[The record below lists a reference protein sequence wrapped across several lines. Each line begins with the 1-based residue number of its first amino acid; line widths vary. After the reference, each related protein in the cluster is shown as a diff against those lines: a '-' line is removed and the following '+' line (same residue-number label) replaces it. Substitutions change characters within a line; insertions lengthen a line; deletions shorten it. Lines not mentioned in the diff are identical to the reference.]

1 MLADMELD
9 HSQQAVADAEPEARM
24 FVTAAAGQ
32 GKTEVL
38 LARVKSLVEEGLNPA
53 DEILVLSFSR
63 AAVEAVKKRARN
75 HDLDGLQIRTF
86 DSFAAQ
92 ILLDE
97 DQSDADL
104 SGGFESRIRRAT
116 QFISGEETPDRIMYL
131 RHVLVDEAQDL
142 VGDRAEL
149 VKAMF
154 LALDDDA
161 GFTVLGDPLQGIYDF
176 QLEESQSKLTSSEL
190 IQTLTDDFDA
200 QQQTL
205 TEHYRAMTERTRELI
220 KVGDRIRELGD
231 LEGSPSEFAHSMLDD
246 FRLETSSASLLLE
259 SGSLSPSP
267 GESTALLC
275 STNYEVLIASEFLW
289 ENNYPH
295 IVRRKAQDMSVA
307 PWVHSIFKDLEDRT
321 YTASEIRGRLSD
333 LFGDEEVDDCWLA
346 LKSAEG
352 NFTAYDS
359 LNVPQLSQRLRSRS
373 IPLSLTVDDTS
384 PLVVST
390 VHRAKGLE
398 FTNVLY
404 IQPQFGSP
412 AAEISFATVKQK
424 YVALSRAR
432 EEVISTKL
440 EKKSLKRS
448 DGSSG
453 RWREKGYGKYG
464 SYTARMEFV
473 NSDIDDVSPYYPPT
487 GDAQEVQEA
496 LVLEELLGQVVSGTL
511 DGDPPQ
517 GSQAARYVLK
527 TEDGRLL
534 GRTSPTFSYALKNSF
549 KFKNSR
555 KWDWPLGFSGA
566 RVTSIEC
573 ATGHPEE
580 TRITGL
586 GSSGMWLVPRLTG
599 LIRPI
604 WK

>member
-1 MLADMELD
+1 MPIDLQLD
-9 HSQQAVADAEPEARM
+9 ASQRTVAEAEPEARM

-38 LARVKSLVEEGLNPA
+38 LARVKSLVEDGLNPA

-63 AAVEAVKKRARN
+63 AAVEAVKKRARS

-97 DQSDADL
+97 DQSDTDF
-104 SGGFESRIRRAT
+104 SEGFEARIRRAT
-116 QFISGEETPDRIMYL
+116 QIIGGEETPDSLTYL

-142 VGDRAEL
+142 VGDRAAL

-176 QLEESQSKLTSSEL
+176 QLEESQSKLTSIEL
-190 IQTLTDDFDA
+190 IQTLTDDFNA
-200 QQQTL
+200 QQETL

-220 KVGDRIRELGD
+220 EVGDRIRDLGD
-231 LEGSPSEFAHSMLDD
+231 LEGTSSEIAHNMLDD
-246 FRLETSSASLLLE
+246 FRLETSSASLLVE
-259 SGSLSPSP
+259 SGSLSPGP
-267 GESTALLC
+267 GETTALLC
-275 STNYEVLIASEFLW
+275 STNYEVLIASELLW

-307 PWVHSIFKDLEDRT
+307 PWVHNIFKGVEDRT

-333 LFGDEEVDDCWLA
+333 LFGEEAGDRWLA

-373 IPLSLTVDDTS
+373 IPLSLTVEDRS

-404 IQPQFGSP
+404 VQPQFGSP
-412 AAEISFATVKQK
+412 AADVNPSTVKQK

-432 EEVISTKL
+432 EEIISTKL
-440 EKKSLKRS
+440 EKNLLKHA

-453 RWREKGYGKYG
+453 RWLERVYGKYG
-464 SYTARMEFV
+464 KKSFRMEFL
-473 NSDIDDVSPYYPPT
+473 NSDIDDLSPYYPST
-487 GDAQEVQEA
+487 GDAQAVQDH
-496 LVLEELLGQVVSGTL
+496 LVLNELLGQVVSGSL
-511 DGDPPQ
+511 EGLSPESGEAP
-517 GSQAARYVLK
+517 RYVLK
-527 TEDGRLL
+527 TSHGRIL
-534 GRTSPTFSYALKNSF
+534 GRTSQPFGYALKNAF
-549 KFKNSR
+549 KFKGSR
-555 KWDWPLGFSGA
+555 TWNWPPAFSGA
-566 RVTSIEC
+566 RVTSIES

-580 TRITGL
+580 TKVTGL